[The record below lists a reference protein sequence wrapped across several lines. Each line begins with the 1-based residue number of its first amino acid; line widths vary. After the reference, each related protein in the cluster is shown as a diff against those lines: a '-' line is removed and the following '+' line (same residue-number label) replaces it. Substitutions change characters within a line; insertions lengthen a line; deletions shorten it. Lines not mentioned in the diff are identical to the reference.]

1 MDKRSWP
8 WKKKSSDK
16 QAAEK
21 ANVSASDSSA
31 AVADTSATQDDK
43 GKQDNNGKKPKYVQI
58 SVESYTHLT
67 GLEDQVK
74 SYEEQ
79 VQTLEDEVKELN
91 EKLSEAHSE
100 ITNKENLMVT
110 QLAKT
115 VSTGWE
121 KAEAEAA
128 TLKNHLESVTLLKL
142 TAEDRAS
149 HLDGALK
156 ECMRQIRNLKEEHDK
171 KLHEVVLEKTKIF
184 DKMKLELEAQIS
196 NLDQQLLRS
205 AAENAALSRSLQ
217 DRSNMLIK
225 LSEEKSQAE
234 AEREFLKS
242 NIESCE
248 KEVNSLKYELH
259 IAKKEVEIRN
269 EEKTMSVRSAEVAN
283 KQHLEGVKKI
293 AKLEAECQRLRGL
306 VRKKLPGP
314 AALAQMKLEVE
325 NLGRDYGESRL
336 RRSPVKPPAAYS
348 SQLPEFSLDNLQKY
362 QKENELLTERLL
374 AMDEETKMLK
384 EALARRNSEL
394 QTSRS
399 TCAQTTSKLQSLEAQ
414 LQANAEERSPSIS
427 DARSAI
433 EGFSSKKACT
443 PASFTSIS
451 EDGNDDNVSCAGSWA
466 TESLSE
472 LSYIKKEKRAET
484 PSKSENTNHLDLMD
498 DFLEM
503 EKLAYLSHGS
513 DGTVSNLDASV
524 ITSNRG
530 SEPVKHEAPP
540 EVSMSTEHQSGD
552 QHGREPLVS
561 LKEDENV
568 ANPLLQADP
577 HIFEKLQSQIS
588 MVLESISKE
597 KDNEKVIADIRCF
610 MQDMLDTLCN
620 HSVHDVVEAADCSGT
635 ENDLQTLAEEA
646 TITFSK
652 AISLSGD
659 VNSCAGTGQT
669 INQELEIAIA
679 HIYDIVMIFGKEAK
693 AVPGTS
699 PDEARLNKNLDR
711 FSAKYSEAIN
721 SKIDLVDFVLD
732 ISHVLGKACELHFNV
747 LGFKSS
753 EVDAGSPD
761 CIDKIALPENKAVVD
776 SSRESYPNGC
786 ANFSDSAS
794 DPDVPNDGNLVP
806 TSESTAASWKCSL
819 EEFERLKMDKDN
831 LAVDLARCTE
841 NFESTKSQLQETEQ
855 LLSEVKSQLT
865 SVQKSNSLAE
875 TQLKCMAESY
885 RSLETRAEELQTEV
899 NLLQGKIE
907 NLDNELQEEKR
918 SHQDALTRCK
928 DLQEQLERIESCGP
942 ADNDDKTS
950 QEKELAAA
958 AEKLAECQETIFL
971 LGKQLKAFR
980 PQTDSLSSPNNGR
993 SQKVEVSIDEE
1004 PTISGTSVP
1013 DIDPSEMDTATSL
1026 NLHRA
1031 GSESTLDPSNT
1042 PLSPSDSEANNT
1054 ARSPVRS
1061 HQSIHRPTKSVSSY
1075 ASSTP
1080 TPEKQTR
1087 GFSRFFSSKGKNAH

>member
-100 ITNKENLMVT
+100 IINKENLVK
-110 QLAKT
+110 QHAK
-115 VSTGWE
+115 VAEEAISGWE

-234 AEREFLKS
+234 AEIEFLKS

-427 DARSAI
+427 NARSAI

-451 EDGNDDNVSCAGSWA
+451 EDGNDDSVSCA
-466 TESLSE
+466 
-472 LSYIKKEKRAET
+472 
-484 PSKSENTNHLDLMD
+484 
-498 DFLEM
+498 EM

-530 SEPVKHEAPP
+530 SELVKHEAPP

-646 TITFSK
+646 TITSSK
-652 AISLSGD
+652 AIS
-659 VNSCAGTGQT
+659 C
-669 INQELEIAIA
+669 LEMLT
-679 HIYDIVMIFGKEAK
+679 H
-693 AVPGTS
+693 VP
-699 PDEARLNKNLDR
+699 A
-711 FSAKYSEAIN
+711 
-721 SKIDLVDFVLD
+721 
-732 ISHVLGKACELHFNV
+732 LGKPSIKN
-747 LGFKSS
+747 
-753 EVDAGSPD
+753 
-761 CIDKIALPENKAVVD
+761 
-776 SSRESYPNGC
+776 
-786 ANFSDSAS
+786 
-794 DPDVPNDGNLVP
+794 
-806 TSESTAASWKCSL
+806 WK
-819 EEFERLKMDKDN
+819 
-831 LAVDLARCTE
+831 
-841 NFESTKSQLQETEQ
+841 
-855 LLSEVKSQLT
+855 
-865 SVQKSNSLAE
+865 
-875 TQLKCMAESY
+875 
-885 RSLETRAEELQTEV
+885 
-899 NLLQGKIE
+899 
-907 NLDNELQEEKR
+907 
-918 SHQDALTRCK
+918 
-928 DLQEQLERIESCGP
+928 
-942 ADNDDKTS
+942 
-950 QEKELAAA
+950 
-958 AEKLAECQETIFL
+958 
-971 LGKQLKAFR
+971 
-980 PQTDSLSSPNNGR
+980 
-993 SQKVEVSIDEE
+993 
-1004 PTISGTSVP
+1004 
-1013 DIDPSEMDTATSL
+1013 
-1026 NLHRA
+1026 
-1031 GSESTLDPSNT
+1031 
-1042 PLSPSDSEANNT
+1042 
-1054 ARSPVRS
+1054 
-1061 HQSIHRPTKSVSSY
+1061 
-1075 ASSTP
+1075 
-1080 TPEKQTR
+1080 
-1087 GFSRFFSSKGKNAH
+1087 